1 MEWFIQEDG
10 IRRNRYGETHPVDT
24 LKILYRVVRDK
35 KVDEPI
41 KELIESQ
48 WKALPSQVREPISA
62 TGAMVGSAIEDTL
75 DKSRKGLLGP
85 GPFVASR
92 LLQGVDKAADWA
104 TNREGFN
111 LTDITRMSPSTTKL
125 VTEMMIMKK
134 IPKVYRAGS
143 NINRMGNN
151 LSSLVKKSKTAVKKS
166 KTAYQERFSK
176 DPSKRIV
183 DVKAQVVDEIFNE
196 PGAIIRRARE
206 IYRNHPDAGWTAAM
220 NGAKQIKDFTSGS
233 LRKNSLFSP
242 NRRNPNLMFS
252 VKDPLGQGELFD
264 DEQEKFPRKKLS
276 GKGED
281 LTKPT
286 LIPSNL
292 DKGGYS
298 VKDLEGAG
306 PFDITGEGEFR
317 EFREF
322 AGAMQDPRFSKNDF
336 YLWQK
341 ELSQALLKKYPEMT
355 KEELA
360 IRHHHFNPLKQGA
373 RLINGLPIEERAKA
387 VAFLAE
393 RGVFSGNTPAQDYAI
408 PNRIHTKVH
417 DFINDRIGKQLD
429 KLYDKVNLENL
440 TTFESRKSY
449 IKKYARVIRQS
460 EEFIYKQ
467 LQKLAA
473 EKQAES
479 KRITGWEPWV
489 GDALKEL
496 PPEELVDI
504 LDRLPGLPDYVN
516 EGTYERVSTGYQRL
530 LDAVSGKKPKR
541 VRSRRAEF
549 ESNLKR
555 YAKSEGIYEDSAQLN
570 MWSNLLEDIFG
581 VDREE

>member
-1 MEWFIQEDG
+1 MGTYSREEAAQVPNQWWDFWDFFPNVSEREIENPYDHNWA
-10 IRRNRYGETHPVDT
+10 RRPEVVEQNYDEEGNLKESLQLNLSGYPIPKYTREGDLYYTTVKDESGKNIPSNLSNETWREKLPYPFG
-24 LKILYRVVRDK
+24 KKRDNLS
-35 KVDEPI
+35 DYAFASW
-41 KELIESQ
+41 LFNQ
-48 WKALPSQVREPISA
+48 APSQIAPV
-62 TGAMVGSAIEDTL
+62 GALAKGIPQIRTQRRTSPHGFYKEGSIDVNQKNVEKIFSL
-75 DKSRKGLLGP
+75 SRFENTRNKGLLQDT
-85 GPFVASR
+85 FTAEEIW
-92 LLQGVDKAADWA
+92 GV
-104 TNREGFN
+104 GG
-111 LTDITRMSPSTTKL
+111 SPTTQF
-125 VTEMMIMKK
+125 M
-134 IPKVYRAGS
+134 
-143 NINRMGNN
+143 
-151 LSSLVKKSKTAVKKS
+151 
-166 KTAYQERFSK
+166 
-176 DPSKRIV
+176 
-183 DVKAQVVDEIFNE
+183 
-196 PGAIIRRARE
+196 
-206 IYRNHPDAGWTAAM
+206 
-220 NGAKQIKDFTSGS
+220 
-233 LRKNSLFSP
+233 
-242 NRRNPNLMFS
+242 S

-264 DEQEKFPRKKLS
+264 DEQEKFPRKKLT

-286 LIPSNL
+286 LIPSKL

-306 PFDITGEGEFR
+306 PFDITGQGEFR

-322 AGAMQDPRFSKNDF
+322 AGAMQDPRFSDNDF

-341 ELSQALLKKYPEMT
+341 ELAEALLKKYPEMT

-360 IRHHHFNPLKQGA
+360 IRQHHFNPIKQGA
-373 RLINGLPIEERAKA
+373 RLINGLDPVERAKA

-408 PNRIHTKVH
+408 PNSIHTKVH

-460 EEFIYKQ
+460 EEFIYSQ

-489 GDALKEL
+489 GDALKGL

-504 LDRLPGLPDYVN
+504 LHKLPGLPDYVN
-516 EGTYERVSTGYQRL
+516 DGTYERVVKGYQRL

-541 VRSRRAEF
+541 VRSRRSEF

-570 MWSNLLEDIFG
+570 MWSNFVEGIFG
-581 VDREE
+581 KDREE

>member
-1 MEWFIQEDG
+1 LILNLSPKVLGYKFIRTG
-10 IRRNRYGETHPVDT
+10 ISRGLGFDPRLVDQAAIGIGGAQLLKGGLSTAYSKLNRQPWAHSYMYTRGQT
-24 LKILYRVVRDK
+24 LRSNIDRMGKDL
-35 KVDEPI
+35 
-41 KELIESQ
+41 
-48 WKALPSQVREPISA
+48 
-62 TGAMVGSAIEDTL
+62 
-75 DKSRKGLLGP
+75 KSLKNLARKG
-85 GPFVASR
+85 
-92 LLQGVDKAADWA
+92 
-104 TNREGFN
+104 
-111 LTDITRMSPSTTKL
+111 
-125 VTEMMIMKK
+125 
-134 IPKVYRAGS
+134 
-143 NINRMGNN
+143 
-151 LSSLVKKSKTAVKKS
+151 
-166 KTAYQERFSK
+166 KTAYDERFSPI
-176 DPSKRIV
+176 PSKRVINT
-183 DVKAQVVDEIFNE
+183 KAQVVDEIVNA
-196 PGAIIRRARE
+196 PADVIKRARE
-206 IYRNHPDAGWTAAM
+206 IYSNHPDAGWTAAM
-220 NGAKQIKDFTSGS
+220 TGAKQIKDFTSGS

-341 ELSQALLKKYPEMT
+341 ELAQALLKKYPEMT

-429 KLYDKVNLENL
+429 KLYDKANLENL

-479 KRITGWEPWV
+479 KRIT
-489 GDALKEL
+489 
-496 PPEELVDI
+496 
-504 LDRLPGLPDYVN
+504 
-516 EGTYERVSTGYQRL
+516 
-530 LDAVSGKKPKR
+530 
-541 VRSRRAEF
+541 
-549 ESNLKR
+549 
-555 YAKSEGIYEDSAQLN
+555 
-570 MWSNLLEDIFG
+570 
-581 VDREE
+581 

>member
-1 MEWFIQEDG
+1 MKF
-10 IRRNRYGETHPVDT
+10 
-24 LKILYRVVRDK
+24 
-35 KVDEPI
+35 
-41 KELIESQ
+41 
-48 WKALPSQVREPISA
+48 
-62 TGAMVGSAIEDTL
+62 GA
-75 DKSRKGLLGP
+75 
-85 GPFVASR
+85 
-92 LLQGVDKAADWA
+92 QGVLGKD
-104 TNREGFN
+104 
-111 LTDITRMSPSTTKL
+111 LKL
-125 VTEMMIMKK
+125 
-134 IPKVYRAGS
+134 
-143 NINRMGNN
+143 
-151 LSSLVKKSKTAVKKS
+151 
-166 KTAYQERFSK
+166 K
-176 DPSKRIV
+176 D
-183 DVKAQVVDEIFNE
+183 
-196 PGAIIRRARE
+196 
-206 IYRNHPDAGWTAAM
+206 
-220 NGAKQIKDFTSGS
+220 SGVS
-233 LRKNSLFSP
+233 
-242 NRRNPNLMFS
+242 
-252 VKDPLGQGELFD
+252 DPFGQGDFFE
-264 DEQEKFPRKKLS
+264 DEQEKFPRKKLT

-286 LIPSNL
+286 LIPSKL

-306 PFDITGEGEFR
+306 PFDITGQGEFR

-322 AGAMQDPRFSKNDF
+322 AGAMQDPRFSDNDF

-341 ELSQALLKKYPEMT
+341 ELAEALLKKYPEMT

-360 IRHHHFNPLKQGA
+360 IRQHHFNPIKQGA
-373 RLINGLPIEERAKA
+373 RLINGLPPKERAKA

-417 DFINDRIGKQLD
+417 DFIDDRIGKQLD

-460 EEFIYKQ
+460 EEFIYSQ
-467 LQKLAA
+467 LQKLAV

-489 GDALKEL
+489 GDALKGL

-516 EGTYERVSTGYQRL
+516 EGTYERAVKGYQRL

-570 MWSNLLEDIFG
+570 MWSNVLEDIFG
-581 VDREE
+581 IDREE